1 MAVEVLGRAAAAA
14 AAAALACAG
23 CGPGPGARGAADEA
37 PEVLY
42 GKATY
47 YSDKLHG
54 NTTASGDVYD
64 KKKLTAAHRTLPFGT
79 KVKVVNLS
87 NDKSV
92 VVTINDR
99 GPFGK
104 KERVIDLS
112 RAAAE
117 KIGMITAGV
126 VDVKIEILD

>member
-1 MAVEVLGRAAAAA
+1 MVMQRAHIVAVV
-14 AAAALACAG
+14 ALIAVG
-23 CGPGPGARGAADEA
+23 CCRCPKTRCPADESGK
-37 PEVLY
+37 VLH

-47 YSDKLHG
+47 YADKYHG
-54 NTTASGDVYD
+54 RTTASGEIHD

-79 KVKVVNLS
+79 KVKVTNLA
-87 NDKSV
+87 NMKSV

-104 KERVIDLS
+104 KERIIDLS

-117 KIGMITAGV
+117 KIGMIKAGV
-126 VDVKIEILD
+126 VDVTVEILD

>member
-1 MAVEVLGRAAAAA
+1 MRHALIAAGL
-14 AAAALACAG
+14 ALLAHG
-23 CGPGPGARGAADEA
+23 CCPCQQETRCPADEA
-37 PEVLY
+37 SEAGKVLH

-47 YSDKLHG
+47 YADKYHG
-54 NTTASGDVYD
+54 RTTASGELYD

-79 KVKVVNLS
+79 KVKVTNLA
-87 NDKSV
+87 NKKSV

-104 KERVIDLS
+104 QERIIDLS

-117 KIGMITAGV
+117 KIDMIEAGV
-126 VDVKIEILD
+126 VEVTVEILD